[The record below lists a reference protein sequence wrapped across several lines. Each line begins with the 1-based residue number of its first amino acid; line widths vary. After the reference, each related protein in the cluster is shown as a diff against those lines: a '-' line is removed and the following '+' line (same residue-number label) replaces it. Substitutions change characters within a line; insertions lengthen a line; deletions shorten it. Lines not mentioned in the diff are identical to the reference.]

1 MTSTDAREKREPLIL
16 LGLGVAALVVSGI
29 SPLDRLTWVLEVFP
43 AVAGALIFIF
53 LYRRLRF
60 TPLVYRLVLLHA
72 LVLIL
77 GGHYSYAKVPLG
89 YWVQDALDLARNPY
103 DRVGHFMQGFVP
115 AVVAREVLLRKT
127 PLRPGGW
134 LSFLVVAVCLGFS
147 AFYEFTEWWAALA
160 LGESADAFLGT
171 QGDQWD
177 TQWDMFM
184 CFAGSVLSLVIF
196 TRLHDR
202 QLARAGAS
210 GGGNESGAV

>member
-1 MTSTDAREKREPLIL
+1 MTPTEERERREPLIL
-16 LGLGVAALVVSGI
+16 LGLGAAALVVSGVR
-29 SPLDRLTWVLEVFP
+29 PLDRLTWVLEVFP
-43 AVAGALIFIF
+43 AVAAALIFIF

-72 LVLIL
+72 LVLML

-89 YWVQDALDLARNPY
+89 YWAQDLLGLSRNPY

-115 AVVAREVLLRKT
+115 AVVAREVLLRRT
-127 PLRPGGW
+127 PLRRGWW
-134 LSFLVVAVCLGFS
+134 LSFLVVAVCLAFS

-184 CFAGSVLSLVIF
+184 CFTGSVLSLLIF

-202 QLARAGAS
+202 QLARDAG
-210 GGGNESGAV
+210 GAG

>member
-1 MTSTDAREKREPLIL
+1 MTETEERERREHLVL
-16 LGLGVAALVVSGI
+16 LGVGVAALVVSGVN
-29 SPLDRLTWVLEVFP
+29 PLDRLTWVLEVFP
-43 AVAGALIFIF
+43 AVAGALIFIL

-72 LVLIL
+72 LVLML

-89 YWVQDALDLARNPY
+89 YWAQDALDLSRNPY

-115 AVVAREVLLRKT
+115 AVVAREVLLRRT

-134 LSFLVVAVCLGFS
+134 LSFIVVAVCLAFS

-184 CFAGSVLSLVIF
+184 CFAGSLLSLLAF

-202 QLARAGAS
+202 QLAERGA
-210 GGGNESGAV
+210 A

>member
-1 MTSTDAREKREPLIL
+1 MTPNEERERREPLVL
-16 LGLGVAALVVSGI
+16 LGLGAAALVVSGVR
-29 SPLDRLTWVLEVFP
+29 PLDRLTWVLEVFP

-72 LVLIL
+72 LVLML

-89 YWVQDALDLARNPY
+89 YWAQDLLGLSRNPY

-115 AVVAREVLLRKT
+115 AVIAREVLLRRT
-127 PLRPGGW
+127 PLGRGWW
-134 LSFLVVAVCLGFS
+134 LSFLSVAVCLAFS

-171 QGDQWD
+171 QGDHWD

-184 CFAGSVLSLVIF
+184 CFTGSVLSLLIF

-202 QLARAGAS
+202 QLARSAGA
-210 GGGNESGAV
+210 GADPIG

>member
-1 MTSTDAREKREPLIL
+1 MPSSEDKERREHFVL
-16 LGLGVAALVVSGI
+16 LGLGVAALVVSGM

-53 LYRRLRF
+53 LYRRFRF

-89 YWVQDALDLARNPY
+89 YWVQDALDLSRNPY

-127 PLRPGGW
+127 PLRRGGW
-134 LSFLVVAVCLGFS
+134 LSFLVVAVCLAFS

-184 CFAGSVLSLVIF
+184 CFTGSILSLLLF

-202 QLARAGAS
+202 QLARKG
-210 GGGNESGAV
+210 VV

>member
-1 MTSTDAREKREPLIL
+1 MTTKEARERREPLVL

-43 AVAGALIFIF
+43 AVAAALIFIF

-72 LVLIL
+72 LVLMV
-77 GGHYSYAKVPLG
+77 GGHYSYAKVPAG
-89 YWVQDALDLARNPY
+89 YWVQDLLGLARNPY
-103 DRVGHFMQGFVP
+103 DRLGHFMQGFVP

-134 LSFLVVAVCLGFS
+134 LSFLSVAVCLAFS
-147 AFYEFTEWWAALA
+147 AFYEFTEWWAALS

-171 QGDQWD
+171 QGDPWD

-184 CFAGSVLSLVIF
+184 CFTGSILSLLIF

-202 QLARAGAS
+202 QLAREGEAG
-210 GGGNESGAV
+210 GLG

>member
-1 MTSTDAREKREPLIL
+1 MTSTGEREKREHLIL
-16 LGLGVAALVVSGI
+16 LGVGVAALVVSGV

-77 GGHYSYAKVPLG
+77 GGHYSYAKVPPG

-134 LSFLVVAVCLGFS
+134 LSFLVVAVCLAFS

-177 TQWDMFM
+177 TQWDMFT
-184 CFAGSVLSLVIF
+184 CFTGSILSLLIF

-202 QLARAGAS
+202 QLARVAVSEGAK
-210 GGGNESGAV
+210 